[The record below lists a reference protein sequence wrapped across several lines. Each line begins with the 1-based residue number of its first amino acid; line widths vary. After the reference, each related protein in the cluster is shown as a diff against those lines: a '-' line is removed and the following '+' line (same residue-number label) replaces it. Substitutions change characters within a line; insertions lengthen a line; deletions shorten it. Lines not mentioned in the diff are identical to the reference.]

1 MALSS
6 DDEVEL
12 AVVDVKA
19 VAKGYRVSALM
30 KSEVLNSDDEAIGE
44 IDDLIVGNEDNVLF
58 VIIQVGG
65 FLGFGGRRI
74 AMPFRRLVIRQE
86 EDAFDIVLPGATRES
101 LERLPAFEYV
111 P

>member
-1 MALSS
+1 MALSI

-19 VAKGYRVSALM
+19 VAKGYRVSALI
-30 KSEVLNSDDEAIGE
+30 KSDVLNSDDETIGE
-44 IDDLIVGNEDNVLF
+44 IDDLIVGNEDNALF

-65 FLGFGGRRI
+65 FLGFGGRLI
-74 AMPFRRLVIRQE
+74 AIPFRRLVIRQ
-86 EDAFDIVLPGATRES
+86 DDDVLNIVLPGGTRES

-111 P
+111 L

>member
-44 IDDLIVGNEDNVLF
+44 IDDLIVGNEDMLF